1 MIAAAE
7 SREWTNSED
16 IEERQ
21 LRQRRMNATSATV
34 IVDYQL
40 VSGFES
46 ERQKLLAPEYS
57 DRLLKP
63 LAHWALPT
71 DRHLPLALVGRSIE
85 SLIGTPFNDLYAT
98 PGVGPKKIAALIRL
112 LARAS
117 QAAPVDASPAAPDHT
132 GPAPSGNGRLHAAAV
147 SEAAWV
153 EWRMSIQRHGLEKE
167 TLGRLARSLQKLPRA
182 IWSTPLAHYLD
193 LTLEQVRALRGH
205 GEKRVRAV
213 LEIFENLYQI
223 LTQVDAN
230 PHLAVQFRPRLV
242 QQLESSILH
251 FLSLPTPPSAENIR
265 SQFIDVLLELSRLD
279 GGDLLAEVAASRLS
293 HFSTVQAPA
302 RQKGL
307 TRGRIY
313 ELWGDAAAIVNVRW
327 PEGQSLAS
335 GLQAKFAAIPP
346 EPKARSLFDAAMEL
360 WFPLSQQPEAAPIQ
374 SAVRHTVVAERQ
386 APMRLAYSAGF
397 QTSGLTAPSES
408 T

>member
-1 MIAAAE
+1 
-7 SREWTNSED
+7 
-16 IEERQ
+16 
-21 LRQRRMNATSATV
+21 
-34 IVDYQL
+34 
-40 VSGFES
+40 
-46 ERQKLLAPEYS
+46 
-57 DRLLKP
+57 
-63 LAHWALPT
+63 
-71 DRHLPLALVGRSIE
+71 LVGRSIE
-85 SLIGTPFNDLYAT
+85 SLIGTPFTELYAT

-117 QAAPVDASPAAPDHT
+117 QAAPVEVIPAAPEHT
-132 GPAPSGNGRLHAAAV
+132 GPASSGNGRLHPAVV
-147 SEAAWV
+147 SEAVWIQ
-153 EWRMSIQRHGLEKE
+153 WRMSIRRHGLEKE

-182 IWSTPLAHYLD
+182 IWNTPLAHYLD
-193 LTLEQVRALRGH
+193 LTLEQVRGLRGH

-251 FLSLPTPPSAENIR
+251 FLNSPAPPSVESVR
-265 SQFIDVLLELSRLD
+265 EQFTDVLLELSRLD

-293 HFSTVQAPA
+293 QFSTVQALA

-327 PEGQSLAS
+327 PEGQSLVCEW
-335 GLQAKFAAIPP
+335 QAKMTANLPDSR
-346 EPKARSLFDAAMEL
+346 ARAMFDAAMEL
-360 WFPLSQQPEAAPIQ
+360 WFPLSRQPAASPIQ
-374 SAVRHTVVAERQ
+374 PAMRRTIGSGRQ

-397 QTSGLTAPSES
+397 QTSGLTTPSES

>member
-1 MIAAAE
+1 
-7 SREWTNSED
+7 
-16 IEERQ
+16 
-21 LRQRRMNATSATV
+21 MNATSATV
-34 IVDYQL
+34 IIDYQL
-40 VSGFES
+40 VSGFEA
-46 ERQKLLAPEYS
+46 ERQKLLAPEYA
-57 DRLLKP
+57 DRLSKP

-71 DRHLPLALVGRSIE
+71 DRHLPLALVGRTVE
-85 SLIGTPFNDLYAT
+85 SLINTAFNDLYAT

-112 LARAS
+112 LARAG
-117 QAAPVDASPAAPDHT
+117 QKAPVESVPASVDHE
-132 GPAPSGNGRLHAAAV
+132 GAAPSGNGRLHPAAV

-153 EWRMSIQRHGLEKE
+153 QWRVSIRRHGLEKE

-182 IWSTPLAHYLD
+182 IWNTALGHYLD
-193 LTLEQVRALRGH
+193 LSLEQVRGLRGH

-223 LTQVDAN
+223 LAQVDAN

-251 FLSLPTPPSAENIR
+251 FLSLPAPPSAESVQ
-265 SQFIDVLLELSRLD
+265 SQFINVLLELSRMD
-279 GGDLLAEVAASRLS
+279 GGDLLAEVASSRLS
-293 HFSTVQAPA
+293 HFSTVQALA

-307 TRGRIY
+307 TRGRVY
-313 ELWGDAAAIVNVRW
+313 ELWGDAAAIVNIRW
-327 PEGQSLAS
+327 PEGQSLVS
-335 GLQAKFAAIPP
+335 ELQAKLTANPP
-346 EPKARSLFDAAMEL
+346 EPRARSLFDAAMEL
-360 WFPLSQQPEAAPIQ
+360 WFPLSRQPEAAPIQ
-374 SAVRHTVVAERQ
+374 SAVRRTIVPGRQ

>member
-1 MIAAAE
+1 
-7 SREWTNSED
+7 
-16 IEERQ
+16 
-21 LRQRRMNATSATV
+21 MNATSATV

-40 VSGFES
+40 VSGFEA
-46 ERQKLLAPEYS
+46 ERQKLLGPEYS
-57 DRLLKP
+57 NRLSKP

-85 SLIGTPFNDLYAT
+85 SLIGTPFNELYAT

-117 QAAPVDASPAAPDHT
+117 QAAPVEAIPAAPDHA
-132 GPAPSGNGRLHAAAV
+132 GPAPSGNGRLHPAVV

-153 EWRMSIQRHGLEKE
+153 DWRMSIRRHGLERE

-182 IWSTPLAHYLD
+182 IWNTPLDHYLD
-193 LTLEQVRALRGH
+193 LTLEQVRGLRGH

-242 QQLESSILH
+242 QQLESTLLH
-251 FLSLPTPPSAENIR
+251 FLGLPAPPSAENIR

-293 HFSTVQAPA
+293 HFSTVQALA

-327 PEGQSLAS
+327 PEGQSLVCEW
-335 GLQAKFAAIPP
+335 QAKMAAHPP
-346 EPKARSLFDAAMEL
+346 DAGARAVFDAAQEL
-360 WFPLSQQPEAAPIQ
+360 WFPLSQQPEAVPIQ
-374 SAVRHTVVAERQ
+374 PAVRRTIGAGRQ
-386 APMRLAYSAGF
+386 TPVRLAYSAGF